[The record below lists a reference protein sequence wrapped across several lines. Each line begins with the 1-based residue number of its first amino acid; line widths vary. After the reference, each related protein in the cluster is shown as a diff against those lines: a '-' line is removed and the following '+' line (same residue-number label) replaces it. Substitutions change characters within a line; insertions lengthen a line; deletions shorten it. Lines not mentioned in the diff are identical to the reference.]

1 MKTKLL
7 AALAIAVVLAGCSK
21 DRDDDD
27 DKPQVRPPFPVY
39 QFTLESIQRDRIAV
53 NKLEC
58 KGEPDCLTF
67 QAAALKELD
76 RMEAELGKQP

>member
-7 AALAIAVVLAGCSK
+7 VALAIAVVLAGCSK

-27 DKPQVRPPFPVY
+27 DKPQVRPPVPVY
-39 QFTLESIQRDRIAV
+39 QLTLESIQRDRIAI

-58 KGEPDCLTF
+58 KGEADCLTF

>member
-1 MKTKLL
+1 MKSKLMLVL
-7 AALAIAVVLAGCSK
+7 AMCAVVTGCK
-21 DRDDDD
+21 EDDDSD
-27 DKPQVRPPFPVY
+27 RKNVKPPVPVY

-58 KGEPDCLTF
+58 KGEADCLAF

>member
-27 DKPQVRPPFPVY
+27 DKPNVRPPAPVY

-58 KGEPDCLTF
+58 KGEADCLTF

>member
-1 MKTKLL
+1 MKSKLL
-7 AALAIAVVLAGCSK
+7 LVLAMCAVVIGCKEDDNS
-21 DRDDDD
+21 DR
-27 DKPQVRPPFPVY
+27 KNVRPPVPVY
-39 QFTLESIQRDRIAV
+39 QLTLESIQRDRIAI

-58 KGEPDCLTF
+58 KGEADCLTF